1 MYLEQQLQKLTDA
14 VTQLI
19 LVIESQRLPVAQ
31 LPIVEQVVTVPVFAA
46 PAPVAPVV
54 NVPSPPVF
62 AAPAPVTPAAVMPPP
77 PVFAAPAPV
86 APVVNVPSPPVF
98 AAPAPVTPAA
108 VMPPPPVFAAPA
120 PVAPVV
126 NVPFTDGKGLIDY
139 VMKSYSEMGTEKGA
153 GIGNVLNQLGY
164 KNINDVKPEHYAA
177 LFAGIEGLK

>member
-1 MYLEQQLQKLTDA
+1 MSLELNIQQLTDA

-19 LVIESQRLPVAQ
+19 LVIESQKLPVAQ
-31 LPIVEQVVTVPVFAA
+31 LPIVEQVVI
-46 PAPVAPVV
+46 APVV
-54 NVPSPPVF
+54 TPPPMLNAVPATS
-62 AAPAPVTPAAVMPPP
+62 APAPVTPTAVMPPP

-86 APVVNVPSPPVF
+86 APVVY
-98 AAPAPVTPAA
+98 
-108 VMPPPPVFAAPA
+108 
-120 PVAPVV
+120 
-126 NVPFTDGKGLIDY
+126 VPFTDGKGLIDY

>member
-19 LVIESQRLPVAQ
+19 LVIESQKLPVAQ
-31 LPIVEQVVTVPVFAA
+31 LPIVEQVAPTPVVAPPPVLNAVPVISVPT
-46 PAPVAPVV
+46 PAPVLAS
-54 NVPSPPVF
+54 PSS
-62 AAPAPVTPAAVMPPP
+62 VMPPP
-77 PVFAAPAPV
+77 PVFA
-86 APVVNVPSPPVF
+86 
-98 AAPAPVTPAA
+98 
-108 VMPPPPVFAAPA
+108 A

-153 GIGNVLNQLGY
+153 GIGNVLKSLNY
-164 KNINDVKPEHYAA
+164 SNINDVKPEHYAA